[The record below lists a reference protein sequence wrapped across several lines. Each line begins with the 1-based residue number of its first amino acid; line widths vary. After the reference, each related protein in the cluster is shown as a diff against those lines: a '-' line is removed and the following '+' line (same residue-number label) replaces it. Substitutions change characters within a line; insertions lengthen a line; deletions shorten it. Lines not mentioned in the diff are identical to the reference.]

1 MTPICGSCAVT
12 RLLRDAFQTMR
23 LTRSCNSVILPHQ
36 VASLAYRGQLAR
48 CLIAVSIGP
57 PSSRMHGES
66 IALVSLV
73 REQATH
79 FHGDNKCLNNPCC
92 FERCLMFGVLIL
104 WGLSLSLLFL
114 FIFSL
119 LLIMFRN
126 GWKPNPPELTM
137 LRLLLDLICFAG
149 LESLEPSL
157 VNPFL

>member
-1 MTPICGSCAVT
+1 
-12 RLLRDAFQTMR
+12 MR
-23 LTRSCNSVILPHQ
+23 LTQSCNFVILSHQ
-36 VASLAYRGQLAR
+36 VAILAYRRQLAR
-48 CLIAVSIGP
+48 FLTTVSIGL
-57 PSSRMHGES
+57 PSSGMRGES
-66 IALVSLV
+66 DALVSLV
-73 REQATH
+73 REHVAH

-137 LRLLLDLICFAG
+137 LRLLWILLDLIYFAD
-149 LESLEPSL
+149 L
-157 VNPFL
+157 